1 MSNGSVAQRFR
12 MALNR
17 EEGLKSLDQVA
28 LDYGYVEGNRFT
40 FEDHEYQIEIMRDTS
55 SRIDIRKCSQVG
67 ASELW
72 AQKTLAMC
80 GVLKNVRIMFSQ
92 PTKEMAVKFSKDR
105 IDGVIEQSPYYSGL
119 VAPGSS
125 SAGMKKIGSNFLYI
139 IGTFG
144 ANSAISIP
152 AEVII
157 CDEVDF
163 SNEVVLGKLNSRL
176 RHAKSVDE
184 YGNRGYRYRFS
195 TPTVDGFGIDKGF
208 QAGDQR
214 YYMCKCEHCNRWT
227 VPDYMTD
234 FIIPG
239 WDKPIIEFGRDDMGD
254 ERLDLESSWIKC
266 SHCGNDLFSSLCDP
280 DRREWVAKFPDRH
293 NHSYQIYPWDVP
305 KYNTPKNI
313 VMQYDDY
320 PLKSDFYNFV
330 IGLPY
335 SDAENTFITN
345 DEHKRRTCDVDLWIF
360 NAWSVL
366 CQTVAGMDIGKTCH
380 LVIKAKAGRGWH
392 VVYMQKIAN
401 TKTEPAAPQVLAYY
415 DFYRVKKM
423 CIDAGPDITLVN
435 TLVNAREGI
444 QAVVYTKVSG
454 FVPIVEVKGGDVI
467 NADRTKTLSL
477 LLSAHNG
484 GDIHYPHREDL
495 RDEVFKHLETT
506 KKVRERNAD
515 GEMVDRFIKT
525 DRQDHWV
532 HALNYAG
539 IAGMAC
545 EMLEDNSVVGVL
557 PGTSTVKVGSKP
569 KDDRHDED
577 LKGSV
582 LTGMFGGRSKGALG
596 NRARGFGKRG

>member
-1 MSNGSVAQRFR
+1 MSSNGSVAQRFR

-17 EEGLKSLDQVA
+17 EEGMKSLDQVV
-28 LDYGYVEGNRFT
+28 LDYGYVEGNKFT
-40 FEDHEYQIEIMRDTS
+40 FEDHEYQIEIMRDVAA
-55 SRIDIRKCSQVG
+55 RIDIRKCSQVG

-72 AQKTLAMC
+72 AQKTLAIC
-80 GVLKNVRIMFSQ
+80 AVQKNIRIMFSQ

-105 IDGVIEQSPYYSGL
+105 IDGAIEQSPYYTGL
-119 VAPGSS
+119 MKAGGNA
-125 SAGMKKIGSNFLYI
+125 AGMKQIGSNTLYI

-144 ANSAISIP
+144 SNSAISVP
-152 AEVII
+152 AEMLIE
-157 CDEVDF
+157 DEVDF

-184 YGNRGYRYRFS
+184 HGNRGYRYRFS

-214 YYMCKCEHCNRWT
+214 YYMCKCEHCSKWV

-254 ERLDLESSWIKC
+254 DGLDLEDAWIKC
-266 SHCGNDLFSSLCDP
+266 SSCGNDLFASLCNAAN
-280 DRREWVAKFPDRH
+280 REWVALHPGRAS
-293 NHSYQIYPWDVP
+293 HSYQISPWDVP
-305 KYNTPKNI
+305 KYNTPRNI

-320 PLKSDFYNFV
+320 PLKSDFFNFV
-330 IGLPY
+330 IGVPY

-345 DEHKRRTCDVDLWIF
+345 DDHKKHTCDVDLWIYGLHQ
-360 NAWSVL
+360 VL
-366 CQTVAGMDIGKTCH
+366 CQTVGGMDIGKTCH
-380 LVIKAKAGRGWH
+380 LVIKAKVGKGWH
-392 VVYMQKIAN
+392 IVWMEKIHN
-401 TKTEPAAPQVLAYY
+401 TKDNPATPQVLARY
-415 DFYRVKKM
+415 DFFRCKKL
-423 CIDAGPDITLVN
+423 CVDAGPDITLVN
-435 TLVNAREGI
+435 NLVGARDGI

-454 FVPIVEVKGGDVI
+454 FMPIVETKGGDVI

-477 LLSAHNG
+477 LLGAHNA
-484 GDIHYPHREDL
+484 GDLHYPHR
-495 RDEVFKHLETT
+495 DELKQELFKHLETT

-515 GEMVDRFIKT
+515 GDMVDRFIKT

-545 EMLEDNSVVGVL
+545 EMLEDTSVVGIL
-557 PGTSTVKVGSKP
+557 PGTSTVQLGSAP
-569 KDDRHDED
+569 KDIPHED
-577 LKGSV
+577 NHKGSI
-582 LTGMFGGRSKGALG
+582 LTGMFGSRDFGY
-596 NRARGFGKRG
+596 GKRR

>member
-17 EEGLKSLDQVA
+17 EEGMKSLDQVV
-28 LDYGYVEGNRFT
+28 LDYGHVEGERFT
-40 FEDHEYQIEIMRDTS
+40 FTDHEYQIEIMRDVS

-72 AQKTLAMC
+72 AQKTLAIMA
-80 GVLKNVRIMFSQ
+80 VQKNIRIMFSQ

-119 VAPGSS
+119 VKPGGN
-125 SAGMKKIGSNFLYI
+125 SAGMKQIGSNTLYI

-152 AEVII
+152 AEMII
-157 CDEVDF
+157 EDEVDF

-184 YGNRGYRYRFS
+184 FGNRGYRYRFS

-214 YYMCKCEHCNRWT
+214 YYMCKCEHCSKWV
-227 VPDYMTD
+227 VPDYLTD
-234 FIIPG
+234 FMIPG

-254 ERLDLESSWIKC
+254 DNLDLEGAWIRCPGCRK
-266 SHCGNDLFSSLCDP
+266 DLFSSLCNAAN
-280 DRREWVAKFPDRH
+280 REWVATYPGRSS
-293 NHSYQIYPWDVP
+293 HSYQIYPWDVP

-320 PLKSDFYNFV
+320 PLKSDFFNFV

-345 DEHKRRTCDVDLWIF
+345 DEHKKRTCDIDLWIF
-360 NAWSVL
+360 GLHQVL

-380 LVIKAKAGRGWH
+380 LVVKAKVGKGWH
-392 VVYMQKIAN
+392 IIHMEKIHN
-401 TKTEPAAPQVLAYY
+401 TKENPAAPVVISRY
-415 DFYRVKKM
+415 DFYRCKKM

-435 TLVNAREGI
+435 ILVGARDGI

-454 FVPIVEVKGGDVI
+454 FMPIAEVKGGDVI

-477 LLSAHNG
+477 LLQAHNG
-484 GDIHYPHREDL
+484 GDLHYPHK
-495 RDEVFKHLETT
+495 DELKHELFKHLETT

-515 GEMVDRFIKT
+515 GVLVDRFIKT

-545 EMLEDNSVVGVL
+545 EMLEDTSVVGVM
-557 PGTSTVKVGSKP
+557 PGTGTVKVGSAPKEPREEVKP
-569 KDDRHDED
+569 
-577 LKGSV
+577 GSI
-582 LTGMFGGRSKGALG
+582 LSGMFGMRSKG
-596 NRARGFGKRG
+596 FGTRR